1 MKRFF
6 AWVLII
12 IIFFIGIFCFT
23 FAMTTDGWVTILL
36 MIGTTVITVPAMN
49 WWKDYFY
56 NLFDIEN

>member
-12 IIFFIGIFCFT
+12 IIFFVGIFCFT
-23 FAMTTDGWVTILL
+23 FGFTTDGWVSILL
-36 MIGTTVITVPAMN
+36 MIGTIVITVPAMN

-56 NLFDIEN
+56 DLFDIED